1 MISER
6 ILTLTLRHLT
16 RQSLDLVS
24 SKRRTLPGPRLGRS
38 YMLYA
43 HIPFCDV
50 LCPFCSFNRY
60 IFNERAGHAY
70 FAHLR
75 HEMQM
80 VADLG
85 YNFQAMYVGGGTP
98 TILIDELCE
107 TIDLGQHLFDLRDV
121 SCETNPNHLTPDIV
135 GRLKGRVQRLS
146 VGVQSF
152 DDRLLSQ
159 MKRLQKFGRGE
170 QVLQSIQ
177 TFANQFPT
185 LNIDMIF
192 NFPSQTQEILT
203 QDIQHAIASNASQIS
218 YYPLM
223 TAPSV
228 AKKMVDAVGRVDY
241 GREVDYYQSICS
253 SFPQEFEPTSAWTF
267 SRKHGGMIDE
277 YIVDY
282 EEYVGI
288 GSGAFSY
295 LDGGLYVNSFSLND
309 YKEIIES
316 GQILVT
322 SIRQFEKLEQMRYRF
337 MMELLG
343 LRLDKQR
350 FKKDFGA
357 SIEYLLW
364 AEMAFFQLNGAFA
377 VNDINSITLTP
388 KGRYLLV
395 AMMRE
400 FFSQVDHIRDQ
411 GRRTLSEEEKAL
423 FLGIDSL
430 PLIAPESSRC

>member
-16 RQSLDLVS
+16 RQNLEFTPSN
-24 SKRRTLPGPRLGRS
+24 RQALPKPHPDKA

-43 HIPFCDV
+43 HVPFCEV
-50 LCPFCSFNRY
+50 LCPYCSFNRY
-60 IFNERAGHAY
+60 IFNESAGRAY
-70 FAHLR
+70 FARLR
-75 HEMQM
+75 SEMQM

-107 TIDLGQHLFDLRDV
+107 TIDLGYHLFDLREV
-121 SCETNPNHLTPDIV
+121 SCETNPNHLTEEIA

-152 DDRLLSQ
+152 NDDLLAQ
-159 MKRLQKFGRGE
+159 MKRLKKFGTGS
-170 QVLQSIQ
+170 QLLQTIQ
-177 TFANQFPT
+177 SFAGQFPT
-185 LNIDMIF
+185 LNVDMIF
-192 NFPSQTQEILT
+192 NFPSQTQEILA
-203 QDIQHAIASNASQIS
+203 QDIKSAIASQASQIS

-228 AKKMVDAVGRVDY
+228 AKTLLNTIGRVDY
-241 GREVDYYQSICS
+241 QREVDFYKTICEGFNS
-253 SFPQEFEPTSAWTF
+253 EFEPTSAWTF
-267 SRKHGGMIDE
+267 SRKQGGMIDE

-295 LDGGLYVNSFSLND
+295 LDGGLYVNTFSLND
-309 YKEIIES
+309 YRDIIES
-316 GQILVT
+316 GQILV
-322 SIRQFEKLEQMRYRF
+322 SGIRQFDQLYQMRYRF
-337 MMELLG
+337 MMELFG
-343 LRLDKQR
+343 LKLDKKR
-350 FKKDFGA
+350 FEKDFGV
-357 SIEYLLW
+357 SVDHGLW
-364 AEMAFFQLNGAFA
+364 AEMTFMQFNGAFA
-377 VNDINSITLTP
+377 ANDDYFIKLTP

-400 FFSQVDHIRDQ
+400 FFSQVDYIRDQ
-411 GRRTLSEEEKAL
+411 GRRTLSAEEKAV
-423 FLGIDSL
+423 FLGADVLSVI
-430 PLIAPESSRC
+430 